1 MKKQLTKYKN
11 HIALVLAT
19 GAVMFFFNWGSDI
32 FRESVE
38 HKAEAKAE
46 YKIQLEEFADYY
58 ANITVGTAQSP
69 VKAGGVLLVDWKM
82 GKLMP
87 HKESRYLFH
96 VYWGFNGAIVGN
108 IKTNIHP
115 SGVWA
120 SNIYAQNLKQR
131 HIQVFKGNGFV
142 IPPHLKPGMYEL
154 FYIIEFDTSMGIIKR
169 KLQSTQFEV
178 IE

>member
-1 MKKQLTKYKN
+1 MIKQHKDKL
-11 HIALVLAT
+11 IW
-19 GAVMFFFNWGSDI
+19 GGVMVVMTFLLNWGLNAGKSSI
-32 FRESVE
+32 E
-38 HKAEAKAE
+38 HKAEEKME
-46 YKIQLEEFADYY
+46 YKQQLEDFADYY
-58 ANITVGTAQSP
+58 ANITVGEAKAP
-69 VKAGGVLLVDWKM
+69 VKAGGVLLVDWNM

-87 HKESRYLFH
+87 QGESRYLFH

-115 SGVWA
+115 DGVWA

-131 HIQVFKGNGFV
+131 HTQIFKGNGFV
-142 IPPHLKPGMYEL
+142 IPPHLKPGMYQL
-154 FYIIEFDTSMGIIKR
+154 FYIIEFDTTMGIIKR